1 MKGNSMTPRQQELVR
16 TSFSLVQSHQDR
28 ITELLYQELFRLEP
42 ASKALFRGDIG
53 DQQKK
58 LMRML
63 QIAIENIGNKA
74 ELQAMLFNLGMI
86 HQSYGVEEHHFVSFG
101 KSLNFALK
109 SILKEAFTPEVEES
123 WIAAYHYFAVTM
135 RNFPHSTD
143 TVQLPHN

>member
-1 MKGNSMTPRQQELVR
+1 MTPRQQELVR

-42 ASKALFRGDIG
+42 ASKVLFRGDINE
-53 DQQKK
+53 QKMK

-63 QIAIENIGNKA
+63 QIAIENIDNKT

-86 HQSYGVEEHHFVSFG
+86 HHSYGVEEHHFVSFG

-109 SILKEAFTPEVEES
+109 SVLKDAFTPEVEES
-123 WIAAYHYFAVTM
+123 WLAAYHYFAVM
-135 RNFPHSTD
+135 MKNFPHGSD
-143 TVQLPHN
+143 TVQVPHN

>member
-1 MKGNSMTPRQQELVR
+1 MTPRQQELVR
-16 TSFSLVQSHQDR
+16 TSFLLVQSQQNR
-28 ITELLYQELFRLEP
+28 ITELLYEELFRLEP

-53 DQQKK
+53 EQQKK

-63 QIAIENIGNKA
+63 QIAIENIDNKV
-74 ELQAMLFNLGMI
+74 ELQTMLFNLGMI

-109 SILKEAFTPEVEES
+109 SVLKDAFTPEVEAS
-123 WIAAYHYFAVTM
+123 WLAAYHYFAVTM
-135 RNFPHSTD
+135 KNFPHSSD

>member
-1 MKGNSMTPRQQELVR
+1 MTPRQQELVR
-16 TSFSLVQSHQDR
+16 TSFSLVLSQEER

-42 ASKALFRGDIG
+42 STKALFRGDINE
-53 DQQKK
+53 QRKK

-63 QIAIENIGNKA
+63 QIAVENLGDKA
-74 ELQAMLFNLGMI
+74 TLQTMLFNLGMI

-109 SILKEAFTPEVEES
+109 SVLKDAFTPEVEAS

-135 RNFPHSTD
+135 KNFPHGTD
-143 TVQLPHN
+143 AVQVPHN

>member
-1 MKGNSMTPRQQELVR
+1 MTPRQQELVR
-16 TSFSLVQSHQDR
+16 TSFSLVQSQQDR

-42 ASKALFRGDIG
+42 NSKVLFRGEIN
-53 DQQKK
+53 DQKVK

-63 QIAIENIGNKA
+63 QIAIENLDNKT

-109 SILKEAFTPEVEES
+109 SILKEAFTSEVEES
-123 WIAAYHYFAVTM
+123 WLAAYHYFAVTM
-135 RNFPHSTD
+135 RNFPHGSD
-143 TVQLPHN
+143 AVQLPHN